1 MSRFTTKEVYVQ
13 REPIVVQILSTS
25 FLVFK
30 VLVLSFPVDCM
41 TCFVAGSSK
50 ASRIVSVQFFVNFVC
65 FSLNTLCIS
74 SLLLGRTF
82 SSNENSVS
90 AFMLDEYSEGHGSVS
105 CWNLC
110 DHCVFSLCLFLLV
123 VLRFCTL

>member
-1 MSRFTTKEVYVQ
+1 MC
-13 REPIVVQILSTS
+13 REPTVVQILSTN

-50 ASRIVSVQFFVNFVC
+50 VSRIVSVQFFVNFVC
-65 FSLNTLCIS
+65 FSLNTLSIS

-90 AFMLDEYSEGHGSVS
+90 A
-105 CWNLC
+105 LC
-110 DHCVFSLCLFLLV
+110 
-123 VLRFCTL
+123 

>member
-1 MSRFTTKEVYVQ
+1 MSRFMTKEVYVQ
-13 REPIVVQILSTS
+13 REPIVVQILGTN

-50 ASRIVSVQFFVNFVC
+50 TFRIVSVQFFVNFVC
-65 FSLNTLCIS
+65 FSLNTLSIS

-90 AFMLDEYSEGHGSVS
+90 AS
-105 CWNLC
+105 CWMSALKAV
-110 DHCVFSLCLFLLV
+110 DQFPV
-123 VLRFCTL
+123 